1 MQLEVDFGFELFVFQ
16 IEKVAKFSCSLNFSL
31 CCIGEWIFEVAL
43 ESEIDLEFDIVTEL
57 SFHIW
62 NLGTVIA
69 WLSLHRVENSEEC
82 FALFWLGSS

>member
-1 MQLEVDFGFELFVFQ
+1 M
-16 IEKVAKFSCSLNFSL
+16 
-31 CCIGEWIFEVAL
+31 FEVAL
-43 ESEIDLEFDIVTEL
+43 ESEIDLEFDFVTEL